1 MGKYFRRYFG
11 VAAACAFGLA
21 LSACSTTP
29 DASSALPLGLPTAA
43 PAGYVDLCRTEPAQ
57 CPAVQAQAGVIQ
69 AAYDVPQP
77 DASLTPAHWA
87 VLNAVNAQVN
97 QTVRYVTDEEQFGRP
112 DVWVPAV
119 TEGDCEDFALRKR
132 ELLWAAGWAPGDLSL
147 ALVESPQTGPHAVL
161 IANTAQGAYVLDN
174 ANSWVLPWSETNYT
188 WVTAQDAS
196 GQWRV
201 AGKNAQALLLAA
213 AMGNRQTTRQ
223 VAALD
228 AGTSTA
234 PAGGSSGQ
242 IPDIRTL
249 EPGSR

>member
-1 MGKYFRRYFG
+1 MRQYFSRYFG
-11 VAAACAFGLA
+11 VAATCAFGLA

-43 PAGYVDLCRTEPAQ
+43 PAGYVDLCKTEPAQ
-57 CPAVQAQAGVIQ
+57 CPAVPASTGLIQ
-69 AAYDVPQP
+69 AAYDVPKP
-77 DASLTPAHWA
+77 DASLTPA
-87 VLNAVNAQVN
+87 
-97 QTVRYVTDEEQFGRP
+97 RYVTDEEQFGRP

-132 ELLWAAGWAPGDLSL
+132 ELLWAAGWATGDLSL

-174 ANSWVLPWSETNYT
+174 ANSWVLPWSETNYV
-188 WVTAQDAS
+188 WVTAQDAN

-213 AMGNRQTTRQ
+213 AIGNRQDAAGRQ

-228 AGTSTA
+228 ASAGSA
-234 PAGGSSGQ
+234 PAGGSGGQ
-242 IPDIRTL
+242 IPDVRAL